1 MDRFSPA
8 MKTTLLPLV
17 ILTAAA
23 SAQTM
28 PVKSVNRSEQFSVGV
43 SYAMANDT
51 WAFSGAPF
59 QIDSNATI
67 IDVRAS
73 VYQNIFLTASYSDIK
88 TDVPAGVPIPGSL
101 DMKSYSFGFGTKIA
115 AGNGNLE
122 LSYAYSKVEIDFAS
136 ANFNQNILKAG
147 YTVDVGSGFN
157 VGLALIYYSNST
169 IENGPGG
176 TVDNVTAPV
185 VTVGYK
191 FGQGFSADLSYST
204 ENTVFGAPD
213 ADGTTTIGVR
223 YGF

>member
-1 MDRFSPA
+1 
-8 MKTTLLPLV
+8 MKSTILPLV

-28 PVKSVNRSEQFSVGV
+28 PVKSTNVSDRFSVGIG
-43 SYAMANDT
+43 YAMASDT
-51 WAFSGAPF
+51 WAFASGGAAPNL
-59 QIDSNATI
+59 DSTATV
-67 IDVRAS
+67 IDVRAT

-88 TDVPAGVPIPGSL
+88 TDIPAGAGPGPSNL
-101 DMKSYSFGFGTKIA
+101 DMSSYSFGFGTKIA

-122 LSYAYSKVEIDFAS
+122 LSYAYNTVKLDFAS
-136 ANFNQNILKAG
+136 DNLDQNIFKVG

-157 VGLALIYYSNST
+157 VGLAVIHTST
-169 IENGPGG
+169 KDISNGPPI
-176 TVDNVTAPV
+176 DSVTAPV

-204 ENTVFGAPD
+204 ENTIFGAPD
-213 ADGTTTIGVR
+213 ASGTTTVGVR

>member
-1 MDRFSPA
+1 MGKFSPA
-8 MKTTLLPLV
+8 MKSTILPLV

-28 PVKSVNRSEQFSVGV
+28 PVKSTNVSERFSVGIG
-43 SYAMANDT
+43 YAMANDT

-59 QIDSNATI
+59 QVDSTATI
-67 IDVRAS
+67 IDVRAT

-88 TDVPAGVPIPGSL
+88 TDVPSGIPVPGSL
-101 DMKSYSFGFGTKIA
+101 DMSSYSFGFGTKIA

-122 LSYAYSKVEIDFAS
+122 LSYAYNKVEIDFES
-136 ANFNQNILKAG
+136 VNFNQNILKAG
-147 YTVDVGSGFN
+147 YTVDVGNGFN
-157 VGLALIYYSNST
+157 VGLAVIYISNKDIT
-169 IENGPGG
+169 NGPPI
-176 TVDNVTAPV
+176 DNVTAPV

>member
-1 MDRFSPA
+1 

-28 PVKSVNRSEQFSVGV
+28 PVKSVNKSDQFSVGV
-43 SYAMANDT
+43 SYAMASDT

-59 QIDSNATI
+59 KLDSTATTL
-67 IDVRAS
+67 DVRAT

-88 TDVPAGVPIPGSL
+88 TDIPAGAGPGPANL
-101 DMKSYSFGFGTKIA
+101 DMNSYSFGFGTKIA

-122 LSYAYSKVEIDFAS
+122 LSYAYNKVKIDFAS

-147 YTVDVGSGFN
+147 YSVDVGNGFN
-157 VGLALIYYSNST
+157 VGLAVIYYSNST

-176 TVDNVTAPV
+176 TIDNVTAPV
-185 VTVGYK
+185 FTVGYK

-213 ADGTTTIGVR
+213 ASGSTAIGVR

>member
-1 MDRFSPA
+1 MGKFSPA

-28 PVKSVNRSEQFSVGV
+28 PVKSTNVSERFSVGIG
-43 SYAMANDT
+43 YAMANDT
-51 WAFSGAPF
+51 WAFAGAPF
-59 QIDSNATI
+59 QVDSTATI
-67 IDVRAS
+67 IDVRAT

-88 TDVPAGVPIPGSL
+88 TDLPAGEGPGNL
-101 DMKSYSFGFGTKIA
+101 DMSSHSFGFGTKIA

-122 LSYAYSKVEIDFAS
+122 LSYAYNTVKIDFES
-136 ANFNQNILKAG
+136 VNLNQNILKAG

-157 VGLALIYYSNST
+157 VGLAVIYISNKDVT
-169 IENGPGG
+169 NAPPI
-176 TVDNVTAPV
+176 DNVTAPV